1 MITYSCKAN
10 QYFYC
15 IFVVVERERARARAR
30 VCVCVRERERERERE
45 RVMIIIECITCIGI
59 PSKST
64 AGSGGRGISRYNRPA
79 LSR

>member
-30 VCVCVRERERERERE
+30 VRERERERERE
-45 RVMIIIECITCIGI
+45 RVMIIIECITCIVI

>member
-30 VCVCVRERERERERE
+30 VRERERERERE